1 MSDKSK
7 KLFNLMSQRS
17 GYNPWFSGFE
27 LIGKNWDEQDD
38 LNVELSIIIPV
49 FNKAK
54 IIEKQL
60 RCLLSCLTKKAEIIL
75 IDDGSIDNSSTLAL
89 NLLSTFD
96 YPFTI
101 LRTEFPIYETAC
113 DCVGLEISSGHYIC
127 ELQSDI
133 FLNDIGFDRKLI
145 DSLEVNEFCS
155 VSGRC
160 GHSWSY
166 MFSFRQKLTAFLFG
180 NLKFKDIASRGYSV
194 GRVGMKVFD
203 NTVILDSAS
212 YIVETNNRGPW
223 LTSKKVISVIG
234 FLNDKEFFLG
244 NDDHDFNWR
253 GFQKGYK
260 AGYVNVNFN
269 SYFEDGSTRQK
280 REGVNFEIYNW
291 LQQNKKGSIKL
302 YKSICMYRFNEFF
315 KILRQFKFKKLL
327 DF

>member
-1 MSDKSK
+1 MNDKSK
-7 KLFNLMSQRS
+7 KLFNLMSLRS

-27 LIGKNWDEQDD
+27 LIGKNWGEQDD
-38 LNVELSIIIPV
+38 IDVELSIIIPV

-54 IIEKQL
+54 IIEEQL
-60 RCLLSCLTKKAEIIL
+60 RCLLSCLTKRAEIIL
-75 IDDGSIDNSSTLAL
+75 IDDGSIDNSSKLAL

-96 YPFTI
+96 RPFTI

-155 VSGRC
+155 VSGRG

-166 MFSFRQKLTAFLFG
+166 MFSFWQKLIAFLLG
-180 NLKFKDIASRGYSV
+180 NLKFKDISSSGFSV
-194 GRVGMKVFD
+194 GRLGMKVFD
-203 NTVILDSAS
+203 NKVILDCSS
-212 YIVETNNRGPW
+212 YSVDTNNRGPW
-223 LTSKKVISVIG
+223 MTSKQVISEIG
-234 FLNDKEFFLG
+234 FLNEKEFFLG

-253 GFQKGYK
+253 GFKKGYK

-280 REGVNFEIYNW
+280 REGVNLDIYNW
-291 LQQNKKGSIKL
+291 LEKNKKGTQKL
-302 YKSICMYRFNEFF
+302 CWRICSY
-315 KILRQFKFKKLL
+315 IG
-327 DF
+327 